1 MKTTHAFNF
10 FFIGAVMCFSPA
22 FWPEFFIN
30 EVNGN
35 HSSELWVLIMGV
47 TQMALGAWTMGLNEV
62 PRLLH
67 SLANWEPVRLDFAL
81 PDVSWVLTDSFYA
94 GLNEDDAVNV
104 ALRIQQQLRMGRV

>member
-22 FWPEFFIN
+22 YWPEFFIN

-35 HSSELWVLIMGV
+35 DTSELWVLIMGM
-47 TQMALGAWTMGLNEV
+47 TQMAMGAWTMGLNEV

-67 SLANWEPVRLDFAL
+67 SLANWEPVPLDFAL
-81 PDVSWVLTDSFYA
+81 PDVSWVLPDSFYA
-94 GLNEDDAVNV
+94 GLNEDDAVSV
-104 ALRIQQQLRMGRV
+104 ALSLQQQLRLRNA